1 MVRAGR
7 GRYVQEWLLVDLQ
20 WIGTLG
26 WWGHPTKSAPDP
38 ANHFGSSPF
47 NECGGPAACDPT
59 WLGWGWDRKNAPP
72 QEAHVRGTF
81 EKWFCFT
88 RFSIETW

>member
-20 WIGTLG
+20 SLTVDRYSGVVGPPNQVT
-26 WWGHPTKSAPDP
+26 PDP

-72 QEAHVRGTF
+72 QEAHVRSRGTF
-81 EKWFCFT
+81 E
-88 RFSIETW
+88 S